1 MCLWDGWGVEHSRK
15 SLVCP
20 ECAAKPGEARLGGGR
35 VARVEA
41 AEAGGRRGCGIL
53 PAVRNSKQAVG
64 FHLVF
69 GLLNFH
75 VKSSRQIEIQSNTI
89 INPSVSATRLKKE
102 NVLNKVPAAPLP
114 PPSQRGSRPGTRR
127 VRYSQAGGWRGDS
140 PGCPS
145 RQ

>member
-114 PPSQRGSRPGTRR
+114 PPSQR
-127 VRYSQAGGWRGDS
+127 
-140 PGCPS
+140 PS
-145 RQ
+145 VVHALG